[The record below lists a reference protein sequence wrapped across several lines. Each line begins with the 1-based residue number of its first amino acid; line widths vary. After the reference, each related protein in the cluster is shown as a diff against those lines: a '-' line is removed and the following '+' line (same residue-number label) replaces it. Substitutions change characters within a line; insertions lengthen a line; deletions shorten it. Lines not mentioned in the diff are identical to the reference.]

1 MFRFSELAGPLTRLT
16 QKGVAFEWSE
26 ACQTAF
32 DALKSCL
39 MSTPCLKV
47 FDDTCPICVVC
58 DASNYCI
65 VSVLEQCIDG
75 QWHPVEFYSKHLN

>member
-32 DALKSCL
+32 DTLKSCL

-47 FDDTCPICVVC
+47 FDDTCPITRGV
-58 DASNYCI
+58 
-65 VSVLEQCIDG
+65 
-75 QWHPVEFYSKHLN
+75 

>member
-39 MSTPCLKV
+39 TSAPCLTV
-47 FDDTCPICVVC
+47 FDDM
-58 DASNYCI
+58 ASI
-65 VSVLEQCIDG
+65 
-75 QWHPVEFYSKHLN
+75 

>member
-16 QKGVAFEWSE
+16 RKVVAFVWSE
-26 ACQTAF
+26 ACQMAF

-47 FDDTCPICVVC
+47 FDDMCPICVVY
-58 DASNYCI
+58 DASNFCI
-65 VSVLEQCIDG
+65 GTILEWCMNG
-75 QWHPVEFYSKHLN
+75 QWHPVEFYSKCLN